1 VDSFFKAVATWPF
14 VHGFLFVALALFPI
28 VNPPGMAP
36 VFLNYTEGLDDATVV
51 RLARRVAINS
61 FFLTAA
67 SLVIGPLALKFFG
80 LSLPAVR
87 VAGGLVLAV
96 AGWRLLNQGQ
106 EDSKHRA
113 PAASPEDVLN
123 GAFYPLTLP
132 LTVGPGSVAV
142 MVTLGSSLLGGADPL
157 ASGALL
163 DFAGAIVGLALVSVL
178 IYICYSEAE
187 RILGRLGATGVNV
200 MLRLSAFILLCIGV
214 QIALEGLSAIFSGHT

>member
-1 VDSFFKAVATWPF
+1 MDWLRGVSSWPF
-14 VHGFLFVALALFPI
+14 IHGFLFVTLALFPI

-36 VFLNYTEGLDDATVV
+36 VFMNYTEGLDDATST
-51 RLARRVAINS
+51 RLARRVALNS
-61 FFLTAA
+61 FLLTAA
-67 SLVIGPLALKFFG
+67 ALIIGPLALKFFG

-113 PAASPEDVLN
+113 PAASAEDVLS

-142 MVTLGSSLLGGADPL
+142 MITLGSSLLGDVGSSLLLDGV
-157 ASGALL
+157 GAL
-163 DFAGAIVGLALVSVL
+163 VGLAVISLT
-178 IYICYSEAE
+178 IYVCYSQAE
-187 RILGRLGATGVNV
+187 RILGKLGPTGVNV
-200 MLRLSAFILLCIGV
+200 LLRLSAFILLCIGV
-214 QIALEGLSAIFSGHT
+214 QIALQGYTAILSGREA

>member
-1 VDSFFKAVATWPF
+1 LDTLKLVAAWPF

-28 VNPPGMAP
+28 VNPLGMAP
-36 VFLNYTEGLDDATVV
+36 IFLNYTESLDDATAI
-51 RLARRVAINS
+51 RLARRVAFNS

-67 SLVIGPLALKFFG
+67 SLIVGPFALKFFG

-106 EDSKHRA
+106 EDSTHRA
-113 PAASPEDVLN
+113 PAASPEAILS

-132 LTVGPGSVAV
+132 LTIGPGSIAV
-142 MVTLGSSLLGGADPL
+142 MVTLGSSLLD
-157 ASGALL
+157 ASGSTAIL
-163 DFAGAIVGLALVSVL
+163 DGLGAVIGLAAICVL
-178 IYICYSEAE
+178 IYLCYSQAE

-200 MLRLSAFILLCIGV
+200 LLRLSAFILLCIGV
-214 QIALEGLSAIFSGHT
+214 QIALEGYFALFPTHP

>member
-1 VDSFFKAVATWPF
+1 MEFLKDVAAWPF
-14 VHGFLFVALALFPI
+14 IHGFLFVALALFPI

-36 VFLNYTEGLDDATVV
+36 IFLNYTESLDDPTTV

-67 SLVIGPLALKFFG
+67 SLIIGPLALKFFG

-106 EDSKHRA
+106 EDSQHRA
-113 PAASPEDVLN
+113 PAASTEEVLG

-132 LTVGPGSVAV
+132 LTIGPGSVAV
-142 MVTLGSSLLGGADPL
+142 MVTLGTTLLGGIDREALIDGL
-157 ASGALL
+157 GAL
-163 DFAGAIVGLALVSVL
+163 VGLAVVSLL
-178 IYICYSEAE
+178 IYVCYSQAE
-187 RILGRLGATGVNV
+187 HILSKLGPTGVNV
-200 MLRLSAFILLCIGV
+200 LLRLSSFILLCIGV
-214 QIALEGLSAIFSGHT
+214 QIALEGFSAILAAHP

>member
-1 VDSFFKAVATWPF
+1 VDSFFKGVADWPF

-67 SLVIGPLALKFFG
+67 SLIIGPLALKFFG

-142 MVTLGSSLLGGADPL
+142 MVTLGTSLLGAGVDRA
-157 ASGALL
+157 ALL
-163 DFAGAIVGLALVSVL
+163 DGAGALVGLALVSLL
-178 IYICYSEAE
+178 IYICYSQAE

-214 QIALEGLSAIFSGHT
+214 QIALEGLSAILSGHS